1 MASSADI
8 VRSDNSAAPEVYP
21 LGEAQRGLWFAQ
33 ALDPEN
39 PVFNTGQVMEICGAL
54 DVERFTRAVGKVHAE
69 AGSLSLRILDD
80 NRQIVEA
87 CAEPLLSIVDLSQE
101 ADPAAVARSDIRRDM
116 ETPLDLARQSPA
128 LFRLYRL
135 GENRFWWYVRLH
147 HVIADGFAVH
157 LVLSRVAELYN
168 RGAADAGPALSP
180 LEIALEQDR
189 LYGRSPQYAE
199 DRRFWTDALRDM
211 PEVAGIKPGQALT
224 AHSYHHETQPVPV
237 ALSDRLRDLSIALKT
252 GWSDIATALVTAYYA
267 RFVGQQDVTVGATF
281 MGRFGSP
288 AARVPLMLMN
298 ILPVRLKI
306 DEDRR
311 LGDWLAAA
319 AATLAA
325 ARRHGRYRHEHIRR
339 DLGLGGGQRRLF
351 GPLVN
356 VLPYE
361 EDLRLEGATVT
372 TERLG
377 TGPVDDITFSFRGDP
392 MRANLSVEIDA
403 NPDLYG
409 MAEVRAH
416 AERFLHFLDRAVETA
431 LADGTLA
438 DVPTVTDAEAAWLIG
453 TLNDTGHAVEPLTLV
468 EVIERAFTRH
478 AGREALRFDGKSLS
492 YAELDRRSA
501 ALARQLIAAGA
512 GPDRRVAMALPRS
525 SELLIGLVAILR
537 SGAAYM
543 PVDLSHPAERIERM
557 LARGMPVLALAPE
570 GAVLGDVQ
578 VLAPSAWTSE
588 PSSDLLPAVD
598 PRDAAY
604 VIFTS
609 GSTGEPK
616 GVLVEHRAIVNRLE
630 WMKEHYGFSTDDV
643 ILQKTPMTFD
653 VSVWEFF
660 LSFFAGGTLVMAP
673 PEAHKDPEWLAR
685 LIRENGVTT
694 AHFVPSMLSAF
705 LSEPKAQG
713 LSLRRVFAS
722 GEELTADLRDRFHR
736 EISAELHN
744 LYGPTEAAVDVSYW
758 AASADDRSNPVPIGL
773 PVWNTRLYVLDAR
786 LRPVPPGV
794 AGRLYI
800 AGVQLAR
807 EYVGRADLTAERFV
821 PDPFHAGE
829 RMYDTG
835 DMARL
840 RPDGAIDYLGRLDN
854 QIKLRGLRIE
864 LGEIEAAIL
873 SHPHVTQSVV
883 ILHRAGADKR
893 IVGYYVASPAV
904 EEAALRRHLENLL
917 PDYMVPAVL
926 VHLPAMPLSA
936 NGKLDRKALPAP
948 HFSAGQGEPPLP
960 GSEQIVADLFA
971 TLLEPDE
978 PISRDD
984 DFFAI
989 GGHSLLAV
997 RAVQQLGRLFGRDI
1011 GLGTLFRHPTV
1022 RRLAAHLDGEV
1033 RAADNGLQPL
1043 IRLNATDNDAPPLF
1057 MIHPAGGIAW
1067 CYGGYAR
1074 ALAAERA
1081 VWGIQADALDPGHPE
1096 PESLEAMARAYARR
1110 IAEVAGARP
1119 VHLCGWSVG
1128 GIIAHAVA
1136 NALVRSG
1143 HTVGCL
1149 VMLDSYPADC
1159 WRNEPDP
1166 GPDAG
1171 LKALLAIAG
1180 HDPDRLADLPMTR
1193 DAVGDFLR
1201 REESPFAALPESAF
1215 DGIVRV
1221 VCGNNRLVRAHVHET
1236 YPGTILHVAAAPSGK
1251 RPLSPADWRAY
1262 AGAVREYRVPFMHA
1276 ELTAAAAV
1284 EAVAPLL
1291 AAEMAAREDRGC
1303 N

>member
-1 MASSADI
+1 MATSVDI

-39 PVFNTGQVMEICGAL
+39 PVFNTGQVMGICGAL
-54 DVERFTRAVGKVHAE
+54 DVERFARAVAKVHKE
-69 AGSLSLRILDD
+69 VDSLSLRILDD
-80 NRQIVEA
+80 SRQVRDPGT
-87 CAEPLLSIVDLSQE
+87 EPPLSILDLSHE

-116 ETPLDLARQSPA
+116 ETPLDLAQQSPA

-147 HVIADGFAVH
+147 HVIADGFATH
-157 LVLSRVAELYN
+157 LILSRTAELYN
-168 RGAADAGPALSP
+168 RGAADTGPALSP
-180 LEIALEQDR
+180 LKIALEQDQ
-189 LYGRSPQYAE
+189 LYRNSQQYTE
-199 DRRFWTDALRDM
+199 DRTFWNDALKDM
-211 PEVAGIKPGQALT
+211 PDVAGIKPGPALT
-224 AHSYHHETQPVPV
+224 ARSYHHEVEAVPV
-237 ALSDRLRDLSIALKT
+237 ALAERLRELSMVLKL
-252 GWSDIATALVTAYYA
+252 GWSDIVTALVAAYYA
-267 RFVGQQDVTVGATF
+267 RFVGQQDVTVGVAF

-298 ILPVRLKI
+298 ILPVRLRI
-306 DEDRR
+306 DEDQR
-311 LGDWLAAA
+311 LGDWLGAA
-319 AATLAA
+319 AATLAV

-361 EDLRLEGATVT
+361 EDIRLDGNTVT

-392 MRANLSVEIDA
+392 MRANLTVEIDA
-403 NPDLYG
+403 NPGLYG
-409 MAEVRAH
+409 MAEVCAH
-416 AERFLHFLDRAVETA
+416 AERFLHFLDRSVAAA
-431 LADGTLA
+431 LADCTLA
-438 DVPTVTDAEAAWLIG
+438 EVPTVTDAEAAWLIG
-453 TLNDTGHAVEPLTLV
+453 TLNDTGHAVAPATLV
-468 EVIERAFTRH
+468 EVIDKAFAEH
-478 AGREALRFDGKSLS
+478 AGREAVRFDGESLS

-501 ALARQLIAAGA
+501 ALARQLISLGA
-512 GPDRRVAMALPRS
+512 GPDRRVAVALPRS
-525 SELLIGLVAILR
+525 TELLIGLVAILR

-557 LARGMPVLALAPE
+557 LARGTPVLALAPD
-570 GAVLGDVQ
+570 GVVIGDMPVLS
-578 VLAPSAWTSE
+578 PSAWETG
-588 PSSDLLPAVD
+588 PSGGALPVVD

-630 WMKEHYGFSTDDV
+630 WMKSHYGFSADDI

-673 PEAHKDPEWLAR
+673 SEAHKDPEWLAR
-685 LIRENGVTT
+685 LVRDNGVTT

-713 LSLRRVFAS
+713 LSLRRVFCS

-758 AASADDRSNPVPIGL
+758 PASPDDGSNPVPIGF
-773 PVWNTRLYVLDAR
+773 PVWNTRLYVLDGR
-786 LRPVPPGV
+786 LRAVPPGV

-807 EYVGRADLTAERFV
+807 EYVGRPDLTAERFV
-821 PDPFHAGE
+821 ADPFQTGE

-835 DMARL
+835 DLARL

-873 SHPHVTQSVV
+873 SHPHVLQSVA
-883 ILHRAGADKR
+883 ILHQTGSDKR
-893 IVGYYVASPAV
+893 IVGYYVASAAV
-904 EEAALRRHLENLL
+904 EERALRRHLEGLL
-917 PDYMVPAVL
+917 PDYMVPAQL
-926 VHLPAMPLSA
+926 VRLDAMPLSS

-948 HFSAGQGEPPLP
+948 RISTGTGEPPLP
-960 GSEQIVADLFA
+960 GTEQILADLFA
-971 TLLEPDE
+971 TLIEPDE
-978 PISRDD
+978 PVGRND
-984 DFFAI
+984 DFFAL

-997 RAVQQLGRLFGRDI
+997 RLVQQLGRVFGRDV
-1011 GLGTLFRHPTV
+1011 GLGTLFRYPTV
-1022 RRLAAHLDGEV
+1022 KRLATHLDGEV
-1033 RAADNGLQPL
+1033 RAGDDGLQPM
-1043 IRLNATDNDAPPLF
+1043 IRLNAADNEAPPLF

-1081 VWGIQADALDPGHPE
+1081 VWGIQAEALAPGRAE
-1096 PESLEAMARAYARR
+1096 PESLQAMALEYARR
-1110 IAEVAGARP
+1110 IGEVAGARP
-1119 VHLCGWSVG
+1119 VHLGGWSVG

-1136 NALVRSG
+1136 NELIRSG
-1143 HTVGCL
+1143 HAVGCL
-1149 VMLDSYPADC
+1149 AMLDSYPADC

-1180 HDPDRLADLPMTR
+1180 HDPDQLVDLPMTR
-1193 DAVGDFLR
+1193 EAVRNFLR
-1201 REESPFAALPESAF
+1201 GTESPLAALPEAAF
-1215 DGIVRV
+1215 EGIMRV
-1221 VCGNNRLVRAHVHET
+1221 VCGNNRLVRRHVHEV
-1236 YPGTILHVAAAPSGK
+1236 YPGTILHVAAVPSGK
-1251 RPLSPADWRAY
+1251 GRLSPADWRPY
-1262 AGAVREYRVPFMHA
+1262 AEAVKEYQVPFIHA
-1276 ELTAAAAV
+1276 ELTGQQAV
-1284 EAVAPLL
+1284 DVIAPLL
-1291 AAEMAAREDRGC
+1291 SAEMAASEDRGC

>member
-1 MASSADI
+1 MASPAGTA
-8 VRSDNSAAPEVYP
+8 RSDDPAIRQTHP

-39 PVFNTGQVMEICGAL
+39 PVFNTGQVMEICGTL
-54 DVERFTRAVGKVHAE
+54 DVERLAGAVARLHEEAE
-69 AGSLSLRILDD
+69 NLSLRILDD
-80 NRQIVEA
+80 NRQFVEPGR
-87 CAEPLLSIVDLSQE
+87 EPPLSIVDLSQE
-101 ADPAAVARSDIRRDM
+101 GDPAAVAGSDIRHDM
-116 ETPLDLARQSPA
+116 ETPLDLSHESPS

-135 GENRFWWYVRLH
+135 SENRFWWYVRLH
-147 HVIADGFAVH
+147 HVIADGFATH
-157 LVLSRVAELYN
+157 LLLSRAVELYN
-168 RGAADAGPALSP
+168 CGAVGAGQPLSP
-180 LEIALEQDR
+180 IGIALEQDR

-199 DRRFWTDALRDM
+199 DRTFWADALKDM
-211 PEVAGIKPGQALT
+211 PEVAGIRPGQALT
-224 AHSYHHETQPVPV
+224 AHSYYHEARPVPP
-237 ALSDRLRDLSIALKT
+237 ALSYRLRELSMALRI
-252 GWSDIATALVTAYYA
+252 GWSDIVAALVAAYYA
-267 RFVGQQDVTVGATF
+267 RFIGQQDVTIGVAF

-298 ILPVRLKI
+298 ILPVRLRI
-306 DEDRR
+306 DEDQN

-319 AATLAA
+319 TATLAT

-392 MRANLSVEIDA
+392 MRANLTVEIDA
-403 NPDLYG
+403 NPDLHEL
-409 MAEVRAH
+409 AEARAH
-416 AERFLHFLDRAVETA
+416 AERFLHFLDRALSEHR
-431 LADGTLA
+431 LA
-438 DVPTVTDAEAAWLIG
+438 DVPTVTDAEAAWLVG
-453 TLNDTGHAVEPLTLV
+453 TLNDTGRAVAPATLL
-468 EVIERAFTRH
+468 EVIEKAFATH
-478 AGREALRFDGKSLS
+478 AGREAVRFGSESLS

-501 ALARQLIAAGA
+501 TLAQHLVALGA
-512 GPDRRVAMALPRS
+512 GPDRRVAIALPRS
-525 SELLIGLVAILR
+525 MELLIGLVAILR

-543 PVDLSHPAERIERM
+543 PLDLSHPPERIERM
-557 LARGMPVLALAPE
+557 LVRGMPVLALAPE
-570 GAVLGDVQ
+570 GVVIGDVP
-578 VLAPSAWTSE
+578 VLAPSAWETKVSAGV
-588 PSSDLLPAVD
+588 LPTVI
-598 PRDAAY
+598 PGDAAY

-630 WMKEHYGFSTDDV
+630 WMKSHYGFSADDV

-673 PEAHKDPEWLAR
+673 PEAHKDPEWLVR

-705 LSEPKAQG
+705 VSEPKAQG
-713 LSLRRVFAS
+713 LSLRRVFCS

-736 EISAELHN
+736 QISAELHN

-758 AASADDRSNPVPIGL
+758 AASPDDRSNPVPIGL
-773 PVWNTRLYVLDAR
+773 PVWNTRLYVLDGR

-807 EYVGRADLTAERFV
+807 EYVGRPDLTAERFV
-821 PDPFHAGE
+821 ADPFHEGE

-835 DMARL
+835 DLARL

-873 SHPHVTQSVV
+873 SHPQVTQCAV
-883 ILHRAGADKR
+883 ILHQAGADKR
-893 IVGYYVASPAV
+893 LVGYYVASADVGEP
-904 EEAALRRHLENLL
+904 ALRWHLDSLL
-917 PDYMVPAVL
+917 PDYMVPAHL
-926 VHLPAMPLSA
+926 VRLDAMPLSS
-936 NGKLDRKALPAP
+936 NGKLDRKVLPLP
-948 HFSAGQGEPPLP
+948 RFSTGTEEPPLP
-960 GSEQIVADLFA
+960 GTEQILADLFVDILDLTA
-971 TLLEPDE
+971 PVG
-978 PISRDD
+978 RND
-984 DFFAI
+984 DFFAL

-997 RAVQQLGRLFGRDI
+997 RLVQQLRRICGRDV
-1011 GLGTLFRHPTV
+1011 GLGTLFRYPTV
-1022 RRLAAHLDGEV
+1022 KRLSAHLDGE
-1033 RAADNGLQPL
+1033 AGPDDNGLQPM
-1043 IRLNATDNDAPPLF
+1043 IRLNAADNDAPPLF
-1057 MIHPAGGIAW
+1057 MIHPAGGIGW

-1074 ALAAERA
+1074 ALAGERA
-1081 VWGIQADALDPGHPE
+1081 VWGIQAEALDSGRPE
-1096 PESLEAMARAYARR
+1096 PESLQAMALAYARR
-1110 IAEVAGARP
+1110 IGEVAGARP

-1136 NALVRSG
+1136 SELVRSG
-1143 HTVGCL
+1143 RTVGCL
-1149 VMLDSYPADC
+1149 AMLDSYPADC

-1180 HDPDRLADLPMTR
+1180 HDPDRLLDLPMTR
-1193 DAVGDFLR
+1193 DAVRAFLR
-1201 REESPFAALPESAF
+1201 REESPFAALPETAF
-1215 DGIVRV
+1215 EGIMRV
-1221 VCGNNRLVRAHVHET
+1221 VSGNNRLVREHVHET
-1236 YPGTILHVAAAPSGK
+1236 YPGAVLHVAAVPSSTK
-1251 RPLSPADWRAY
+1251 LLSPTDWRPY
-1262 AGAVREYRVPFMHA
+1262 VGAVKEYQVPFIHA
-1276 ELTAAAAV
+1276 ELTAPPAV
-1284 EAVAPLL
+1284 AMIAPLL
-1291 AAEMAAREDRGC
+1291 AAEMAAREDQGC

>member
-1 MASSADI
+1 MASLAGT
-8 VRSDNSAAPEVYP
+8 VRSDSSDLLEVHP

-33 ALDPEN
+33 ALDPVN

-54 DVERFTRAVGKVHAE
+54 DVERFARAVAKLHKE
-69 AGSLSLRILDD
+69 ADSLSLRILDD
-80 NRQIVEA
+80 NRQVRDPGE
-87 CAEPLLSIVDLSQE
+87 EPPLSIVDLSQE
-101 ADPAAVARSDIRRDM
+101 ADPAAIARSDIRRDM

-128 LFRLYRL
+128 LFRLYRF
-135 GENRFWWYVRLH
+135 GDDRFWWYVRLH
-147 HVIADGFAVH
+147 HVVADGFATH
-157 LVLSRVAELYN
+157 LILSRTAELYN

-189 LYGRSPQYAE
+189 LYGGSPQHAE
-199 DRRFWTDALRDM
+199 DRAFWVDALKDM
-211 PEVAGIKPGQALT
+211 PEVAGIKQGPALT
-224 AHSYHHETQPVPV
+224 ARSYHHEVQAVPV
-237 ALSDRLRDLSIALKT
+237 ALTERLRELSMVLKL
-252 GWSDIATALVTAYYA
+252 GWSDIVTALVAAYYA
-267 RFVGQQDVTVGATF
+267 RFVGQQDVTVGVAF

-298 ILPVRLKI
+298 ILPVRLRI
-306 DEDRR
+306 DEDQPFC
-311 LGDWLAAA
+311 DWLVAA
-319 AATLAA
+319 AATLAV

-361 EDLRLEGATVT
+361 GDLRLEGTTVT

-392 MRANLSVEIDA
+392 MRTNLTVEIDA
-403 NPDLYG
+403 NPGLYG
-409 MAEVRAH
+409 TVELRAH
-416 AERFLHFLDRAVETA
+416 AERFLHFLDRSVASA

-438 DVPTVTDAEAAWLIG
+438 DVPTVTDTEAAWLIG
-453 TLNDTGHAVEPLTLV
+453 TLNETGHVVEPVTLV
-468 EVIERAFTRH
+468 EVIDEAFADH
-478 AGREALRFDGKSLS
+478 AGRVAVRFGDETLS

-512 GPDRRVAMALPRS
+512 GRDRRIAVALPRS
-525 SELLIGLVAILR
+525 TELLIGLVAILR

-557 LARGMPVLALAPE
+557 LARGTPVLALAPD
-570 GAVLGDVQ
+570 GVLIGDVP
-578 VLAPSAWTSE
+578 VLAPSTWETK
-588 PSSDLLPAVD
+588 PSGDALPAVG
-598 PRDAAY
+598 PHDAAY

-630 WMKEHYGFSTDDV
+630 WMKTHYGFSADDV

-705 LSEPKAQG
+705 VSEPKARG

-758 AASADDRSNPVPIGL
+758 AASPDDGSNPVPIGL
-773 PVWNTRLYVLDAR
+773 PVWNTRLYVLDGR

-807 EYVGRADLTAERFV
+807 EYVGRPDLTAERFV
-821 PDPFHAGE
+821 MDPFHKGE

-835 DMARL
+835 DLARL

-873 SHPHVTQSVV
+873 SYPHVTQSVV
-883 ILHRAGADKR
+883 ILHQAGPEKR

-904 EEAALRRHLENLL
+904 EEPALRRHLERHL
-917 PDYMVPAVL
+917 PDYMVPSLL
-926 VHLPAMPLSA
+926 VCLPAMPLSS
-936 NGKLDRKALPAP
+936 NGKLDRNALPAP
-948 HFSAGQGEPPLP
+948 RFSAGRGEPPLP
-960 GSEQIVADLFA
+960 GTEQIVADLFA
-971 TLLEPDE
+971 SLLEPGE

-984 DFFAI
+984 DFFAL

-997 RAVQQLGRLFGRDI
+997 LAVQQLGRLFGRDI
-1011 GLGTLFRHPTV
+1011 GLGTLFRYPTV
-1022 RRLAAHLDGEV
+1022 KRLAAHLDGEA
-1033 RAADNGLQPL
+1033 RADDNGLQPV
-1043 IRLNATDNDAPPLF
+1043 IKLNATDNDAPPLF
-1057 MIHPAGGIAW
+1057 MIHPAGGIGW

-1074 ALAAERA
+1074 ALAGERA
-1081 VWGIQADALDPGHPE
+1081 VWSIQAEALDPGRPE
-1096 PESLEAMARAYARR
+1096 PESLQAMALAYARR
-1110 IAEVAGARP
+1110 IGEVAGARP

-1143 HTVGCL
+1143 RSVGCL

-1180 HDPDRLADLPMTR
+1180 HDPDRLLDLPMTR
-1193 DAVGDFLR
+1193 DAVRDFLR
-1201 REESPFAALPESAF
+1201 RKESPLAALPETAF
-1215 DGIVRV
+1215 EGIMRV
-1221 VCGNNRLVRAHVHET
+1221 VCGNNRLVREHVHES
-1236 YPGTILHVAAAPSGK
+1236 YPGTILHVAAAPSGN
-1251 RPLSPADWRAY
+1251 RRLSPADWRAY
-1262 AGAVREYRVPFMHA
+1262 AGAVREHRVPFIHA
-1276 ELTAAAAV
+1276 ELTSPPAV
-1284 EAVAPLL
+1284 EAIAPLL

>member
-1 MASSADI
+1 MVSSAGTA
-8 VRSDNSAAPEVYP
+8 RSDFSAAARILP

-54 DVERFTRAVGKVHAE
+54 DVERFARAVGKVYAE
-69 AGSLSLRILDD
+69 ADSLSLRILDD
-80 NRQIVEA
+80 NRQVRDPG
-87 CAEPLLSIVDLSQE
+87 AEPPLSIVDLSQDD
-101 ADPAAVARSDIRRDM
+101 DPAAVARADIRRDM
-116 ETPLDLARQSPA
+116 ETPLDLAQQSPT

-147 HVIADGFAVH
+147 HVIADGFATH
-157 LVLSRVAELYN
+157 LILSRTAGLYN
-168 RGAADAGPALSP
+168 RGAADTGPALSP
-180 LEIALEQDR
+180 LKIALEQDQ
-189 LYGRSPQYAE
+189 LYRNSQQYTE
-199 DRRFWTDALRDM
+199 DRTFWNDALKDM
-211 PEVAGIKPGQALT
+211 PAVAGIKPRPALT
-224 AHSYHHETQPVPV
+224 ARSYHHEVEAVPV
-237 ALSDRLRDLSIALKT
+237 ALAERLRDLSIALKT
-252 GWSDIATALVTAYYA
+252 GWSDIVAALVAAYYA
-267 RFVGQQDVTVGATF
+267 RFVGQQDVTVGVAF

-298 ILPVRLKI
+298 ILPVRLRI
-306 DEDRR
+306 DEDQRF
-311 LGDWLAAA
+311 GDWLGAA
-319 AATLAA
+319 AATLAV

-339 DLGLGGGQRRLF
+339 DLDLGGGQRRLF

-361 EDLRLEGATVT
+361 EDLKLEGTAVA

-377 TGPVDDITFSFRGDP
+377 TGPVDDITFSFRRDP
-392 MRANLSVEIDA
+392 MRENLTVEIDA

-409 MAEVRAH
+409 LAEVRAH
-416 AERFLHFLDRAVETA
+416 AERFLHFLDRSVAAA

-438 DVPTVTDAEAAWLIG
+438 DVPTVTDSEAAWLIG
-453 TLNDTGHAVEPLTLV
+453 TLNDTAHAVTPATLV
-468 EVIERAFTRH
+468 EVIEKAFADH
-478 AGREALRFDGKSLS
+478 AGREAVRFDGESLS

-512 GPDRRVAMALPRS
+512 GRDRRVAVALPRS
-525 SELLIGLVAILR
+525 TELLIGLVAILR

-557 LARGMPVLALAPE
+557 LARGTPILALAPD
-570 GAVLGDVQ
+570 GMLIGDLP
-578 VLAPSAWTSE
+578 VLAPSAWETETSAGA
-588 PSSDLLPAVD
+588 LPTVA
-598 PRDAAY
+598 PGDAAY

-630 WMKEHYGFSTDDV
+630 WMKTHYGFSADDI

-673 PEAHKDPEWLAR
+673 PEAQRDPEWLAR
-685 LIRENGVTT
+685 LIRENSVTT

-705 LSEPKAQG
+705 VSEPKARG

-758 AASADDRSNPVPIGL
+758 TASPDDGSNPVPIGL
-773 PVWNTRLYVLDAR
+773 PVWNTRLYVLDGR

-807 EYVGRADLTAERFV
+807 EYVGRPDLTAERFV
-821 PDPFHAGE
+821 ADPFHKGE

-835 DMARL
+835 DLARL

-883 ILHRAGADKR
+883 ILHQAGPEKR
-893 IVGYYVASPAV
+893 IVGYYVASAGVGEP
-904 EEAALRRHLENLL
+904 ALRRHLDGLL
-917 PDYMVPAVL
+917 PDYMIPAQL
-926 VHLPAMPLSA
+926 IRLDAMPLSS
-936 NGKLDRKALPAP
+936 NGKLDRKALPSP
-948 HFSAGQGEPPLP
+948 RFSTGTGEPPLP
-960 GSEQIVADLFA
+960 GTEQILADLF
-971 TLLEPDE
+971 TSLLGPVE

-984 DFFAI
+984 DFFAV

-997 RAVQQLGRLFGRDI
+997 RLVQQLGRLVGRDI

-1022 RRLAAHLDGEV
+1022 KRLAAHLDGEA
-1033 RAADNGLQPL
+1033 RAEDNGLQPM

-1074 ALAAERA
+1074 ALAGERA
-1081 VWGIQADALDPGHPE
+1081 VWGIQADAIDSGRPG
-1096 PESLEAMARAYARR
+1096 PESLQTMALQYARR
-1110 IAEVAGARP
+1110 IGEIAGARP

-1136 NALVRSG
+1136 NALFRSG
-1143 HTVGCL
+1143 HSVGCL
-1149 VMLDSYPADC
+1149 AMLDSYPADC

-1171 LKALLAIAG
+1171 LKALLAISG
-1180 HDPDRLADLPMTR
+1180 HDPDRLLDLPMTR
-1193 DAVGDFLR
+1193 DAVRDFLR
-1201 REESPFAALPESAF
+1201 HAESPFAALPDAAF
-1215 DGIVRV
+1215 EGIMRV
-1221 VCGNNRLVRAHVHET
+1221 VGGNNRLVREHVHET
-1236 YPGTILHVAAAPSGK
+1236 YHGTILHVAAVPSATK
-1251 RPLSPADWRAY
+1251 LLSPADWGLY
-1262 AGAVREYRVPFMHA
+1262 AEGVNEYQVPFIHA
-1276 ELTAAAAV
+1276 ELTAPPAV
-1284 EAVAPLL
+1284 DVIAPLL
-1291 AAEMAAREDRGC
+1291 AAEMAAREDQGC